1 MVAPDGSIDRRRLG
15 AAVFSDPALRQALES
30 IIHPLVAADRDAF
43 LETHRQSGTPVA
55 VLDIPLLF
63 ETGGEAFCDFVILCS
78 AAPDEQRRRALV
90 RDGMTDAKLD
100 AIIGSQMPLSE
111 KRRLADAVIET
122 DHGLAAARDALAT
135 ILDGPVCDLV
145 NADRRVTRTMREIV
159 LDTETTGINP
169 ADGHRII
176 EIGALE
182 LVNQTPTG
190 EQYHVYIN
198 PQRDI
203 DAGAVEV
210 HGLTSEFLADKP
222 AFDEIADGF
231 LEFVGTSQL
240 IIHNAPF
247 DMGFINAELDRLGRP
262 AIPMDRAT
270 DTLTMARRKFPGA
283 QANLNALCRRFEID
297 NSHRD
302 LHGALVDADLLASV
316 YIELL
321 GGRQPDLS
329 LEPSSLG
336 SGDGGSGPAEGA
348 EAFAIRVDPT
358 KFNRPHE
365 ASEAEL
371 AAHAELVDRL
381 TDPVWRR

>member
-1 MVAPDGSIDRRRLG
+1 
-15 AAVFSDPALRQALES
+15 
-30 IIHPLVAADRDAF
+30 
-43 LETHRQSGTPVA
+43 
-55 VLDIPLLF
+55 
-63 ETGGEAFCDFVILCS
+63 
-78 AAPDEQRRRALV
+78 
-90 RDGMTDAKLD
+90 
-100 AIIGSQMPLSE
+100 
-111 KRRLADAVIET
+111 
-122 DHGLAAARDALAT
+122 
-135 ILDGPVCDLV
+135 
-145 NADRRVTRTMREIV
+145 MREIV

-190 EQYHVYIN
+190 ERYHVYIN

-231 LEFVGTSQL
+231 LAFVGTSQL
-240 IIHNAPF
+240 VIHNAPF

-262 AIPMDRAT
+262 AIPMERAT

-329 LEPSSLG
+329 LEPARQAA
-336 SGDGGSGPAEGA
+336 GDAAHAAADDGA
-348 EAFAIRVDPT
+348 TFALRADPS
-358 KFNRPHE
+358 KFNRPH
-365 ASEAEL
+365 APSEAEL
-371 AAHAELVDRL
+371 AAHAGLVERL
-381 TDPVWRR
+381 SDPIWRR

>member
-1 MVAPDGSIDRRRLG
+1 
-15 AAVFSDPALRQALES
+15 
-30 IIHPLVAADRDAF
+30 
-43 LETHRQSGTPVA
+43 
-55 VLDIPLLF
+55 
-63 ETGGEAFCDFVILCS
+63 
-78 AAPDEQRRRALV
+78 
-90 RDGMTDAKLD
+90 
-100 AIIGSQMPLSE
+100 
-111 KRRLADAVIET
+111 
-122 DHGLAAARDALAT
+122 
-135 ILDGPVCDLV
+135 
-145 NADRRVTRTMREIV
+145 MREIV

-210 HGLTSEFLADKP
+210 HGLTSAFLADKP
-222 AFDEIADGF
+222 TFGEIADAF
-231 LEFVGTSQL
+231 LEFIGTSQM

-247 DMGFINAELDRLGRP
+247 DMEFINAELERLGRP
-262 AIPMDRAT
+262 VIPMERAT

-329 LEPSSLG
+329 LEPAGPESRQDSSA
-336 SGDGGSGPAEGA
+336 SAAAEA
-348 EAFAIRVDPT
+348 AFAIRVDPS

-371 AAHAELVDRL
+371 AAHAELVGRL
-381 TDPVWRR
+381 SDPVWRR